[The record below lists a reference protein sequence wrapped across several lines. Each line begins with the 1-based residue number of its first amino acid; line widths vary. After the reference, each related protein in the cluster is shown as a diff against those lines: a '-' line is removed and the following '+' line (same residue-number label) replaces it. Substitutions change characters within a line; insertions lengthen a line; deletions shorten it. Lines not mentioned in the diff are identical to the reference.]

1 MVERPGSGD
10 RLSYCVTVTEDPAF
24 TWDSPAP
31 RVRRPASPRVER
43 EPSEERRPPLKPE
56 TDAVLVPVD
65 EWARILRQLGNL
77 HDAGQQMAEARER
90 AARAETE
97 SEFLKE
103 RMRDLRDQLSEA
115 KEKADR
121 PEPEPEPMPG
131 FGEWITRRWLEKRK
145 LKR

>member
-1 MVERPGSGD
+1 M
-10 RLSYCVTVTEDPAF
+10 
-24 TWDSPAP
+24 
-31 RVRRPASPRVER
+31 
-43 EPSEERRPPLKPE
+43 
-56 TDAVLVPVD
+56 PVD

-97 SEFLKE
+97 SVFLKE
-103 RMRDLRDQLSEA
+103 RLRDLRDQLADA

-121 PEPEPEPMPG
+121 PEPEPDPMPG

-145 LKR
+145 LRR

>member
-1 MVERPGSGD
+1 MVERRGSTEC
-10 RLSYCVTVTEDPAF
+10 LSYCVPVSEDPAF

-31 RVRRPASPRVER
+31 RVTRPAGPRPER
-43 EPSEERRPPLKPE
+43 GSREERRQPLKPE

-77 HDAGQQMAEARER
+77 HDSGQQMAEARER

-103 RMRDLRDQLSEA
+103 RLRDLRDQLTEA

-131 FGEWITRRWLEKRK
+131 FGEWITRRWLEKRR